1 MLKIITI
8 KKKRI
13 IILEAL
19 AMLRKDHEKVKLNKR
34 FVNEN
39 QTQYNNR
46 VHKNKAILN
55 DKFDN
60 ITSSLLKKTFIK
72 DKSRFNN
79 LISHMDEQ
87 FHSSQYSVS
96 NKDSEF
102 VMYKNYSKEDRT
114 NLKLFKEEIE
124 RKTDDF
130 ELVFP

>member
-1 MLKIITI
+1 
-8 KKKRI
+8 
-13 IILEAL
+13 
-19 AMLRKDHEKVKLNKR
+19 MLRKDHEKVKLNKR

-87 FHSSQYSVS
+87 FHSSLYSVS

-124 RKTDDF
+124 RKSDDF